1 MRPSALRRFF
11 IVSRS
16 WRRHTPRTPAG
27 EIECPRARIV
37 DDADLA
43 EGGLLQ
49 RELKNAAL
57 DLGRGPV
64 GQQRLRA
71 GQLLQGEFAARLVEF
86 LEAVEAVTRG
96 AHQSCRLG
104 SRCRAAWPAPAGR
117 AWRG

>member
-1 MRPSALRRFF
+1 MATPHPAYARR
-11 IVSRS
+11 RD
-16 WRRHTPRTPAG
+16 RTPTAADLVG
-27 EIECPRARIV
+27 
-37 DDADLA
+37 DADLA

-49 RELKNAAL
+49 REIKNAAL

-96 AHQSCRLG
+96 APHLG

-117 AWRG
+117 AWR